1 MFQKGNKLSVGNKGG
16 GTKTKAQFVE
26 EAKNKI
32 KKMTIEELATDKVFK
47 QITTL
52 KGRDKKDRQGVK
64 EIALPVY
71 LKSKAEKRKLEITG
85 YENLTDKELDEY
97 IKNKYNKFKDTQRKD
112 EIDESTRGEGEQKE

>member
-71 LKSKAEKRKLEITG
+71 LKSKADIKEHKGKVTIETITG
-85 YENLTDKELDEY
+85 ME
-97 IKNKYNKFKDTQRKD
+97 ISKD
-112 EIDESTRGEGEQKE
+112 ED